1 MKQYALEENLQGTWL
16 EPGLPMEDYYSVEFS
31 IHGLDYLYQFKIWK
45 MTNDSMCVLV
55 KKDSELLGR
64 IKVGDVIRM
73 KYYTTDALC
82 PTRDLDTEIK
92 YINADDEG
100 RFKGHCLV
108 GISVLGNGNRNS
120 IH

>member
-1 MKQYALEENLQGTWL
+1 MKQYALEENPQESWI
-16 EPGLPMEDYYSVEFS
+16 EANIPIENYYSVEFS

-45 MTNDSMCVLV
+45 MPQESMCVLV
-55 KKDSELLGR
+55 KKDSDLLGR
-64 IKVGDVIRM
+64 IKVGDVIKM
-73 KYYTTDALC
+73 KYYTNDALC
-82 PTRDLDTEIK
+82 PTKDLETEIR

-108 GISVLGNGNRNS
+108 GISAMGNGSKSS